1 MTRKHYQLIAD
12 AVKEA
17 ILTEIARKD
26 ERKEVEAILDFLNS
40 NFLPNLIDKFCQDN
54 DNFDAFK
61 FVDAIGL
68 VKN

>member
-12 AVKEA
+12 AVREA
-17 ILTEIARKD
+17 VLTTVTEEDAHRK
-26 ERKEVEAILDFLNS
+26 VILDFLNS
-40 NFLPNLIDKFCQDN
+40 NLLPNLIDKFCQDN